1 MLLCATLVAGT
12 IPGGAFAAAAAQ
24 EDSILAP
31 EPIGYANVLDMTGVP
46 EPDIYGDYNRLKL
59 NYKIVGRRAG
69 DIVAIW
75 ADPSYANNELGWRA
89 ERSLDETLAA
99 AWKWEKHI
107 RGIE

>member
-1 MLLCATLVAGT
+1 MITLL
-12 IPGGAFAAAAAQ
+12 FK
-24 EDSILAP
+24 
-31 EPIGYANVLDMTGVP
+31 NHF
-46 EPDIYGDYNRLKL
+46 RH
-59 NYKIVGRRAG
+59 
-69 DIVAIW
+69 IVAIW

>member
-1 MLLCATLVAGT
+1 MSTLPPDPYPLPRS
-12 IPGGAFAAAAAQ
+12 IPHAALAAA
-24 EDSILAP
+24 ER
-31 EPIGYANVLDMTGVP
+31 
-46 EPDIYGDYNRLKL
+46 YGDKPGLIENGRTWSFADLWADARASASAFL
-59 NYKIVGRRAG
+59 AAGVGAG